1 VRHVLPWGLLL
12 LIGVGAGLG
21 AALGAAGSPGT
32 AGSSVLAGPE
42 AQQWLTG
49 VLASTKAAG
58 TAHLDSTSVAT
69 SPDPDLRQSGTGS
82 GVVNFATRS
91 FRVSETDHTLSW
103 SSENGG
109 PTHVKRETTTDGEIV
124 IGRSD
129 YENFGLPGLRG
140 SWTEQPVQRD
150 EGELGF
156 AFADGFSPVLSA
168 LTGPFTAVTV
178 TRLGTA
184 TVIGTSTTRY
194 LVQTQIG
201 PSTGAPCPARKG
213 TRQKPLLGRTTVWVD
228 DAGRL
233 VQVRVHSY
241 FSGKVP
247 ASFAKQNPSIADQPL
262 GPITYTNTLH
272 FSGFGAPVHI
282 ARPALGAERT
292 IFSVPIIGHSSVT
305 CG

>member
-1 VRHVLPWGLLL
+1 VRHVVPWGLLL

-109 PTHVKRETTTDGEIV
+109 PTHVQRETTTDGEIV

-156 AFADGFSPVLSA
+156 AFADGFGPVLSA

-201 PSTGAPCPARKG
+201 PSTGAPCPTRKG

-241 FSGKVP
+241 FSGKAP
-247 ASFAKQNPSIADQPL
+247 ASFAKQNPSIADEPL
-262 GPITYTNTLH
+262 GPITYTNTLR